1 MPSYAPPGPLLPS
14 PDVSRVKLL
23 VPVLLIC
30 SSSAVPHFFIK
41 PIMLLGVSPISFCVF
56 LAPYDLFRLRRL
68 DAAHACITGTV
79 ASLLTGPGVA
89 AKPLGRLAE
98 L

>member
-14 PDVSRVKLL
+14 PDVSGVVLL
-23 VPVLLIC
+23 VPVLLIS

-41 PIMLLGVSPISFCVF
+41 LLGVSPISFCVF
-56 LAPYDLFRLRRL
+56 LAPYDLFRPG
-68 DAAHACITGTV
+68 AAHACITGTA
-79 ASLLTGPGVA
+79 ASLLAGPGVA
-89 AKPLGRLAE
+89 AEPLGRLAE

>member
-1 MPSYAPPGPLLPS
+1 
-14 PDVSRVKLL
+14 VVKFLI
-23 VPVLLIC
+23 PVLLLR

-41 PIMLLGVSPISFCVF
+41 LLEVLPISFCVF

-68 DAAHACITGTV
+68 GAAHACITGTA
-79 ASLLTGPGVA
+79 ASLLTGPGIA